1 MRPLLPL
8 RSQGREQWAAQALA
22 GYASEGGLACGGNV
36 GSFRVRIS
44 SEKEP
49 NGEDKRVESQ
59 ENYWGELNMCF
70 LAFEGSLG
78 TAAWPKR

>member
-1 MRPLLPL
+1 M
-8 RSQGREQWAAQALA
+8 
-22 GYASEGGLACGGNV
+22 

-44 SEKEP
+44 LEKEP